1 MNKIS
6 KKIVALATMAA
17 FVLTLVPAAAF
28 AAAVEPDNSYIYLS
42 GEKNVSV
49 DVNQQ
54 VDYTL
59 ELKDANGTAA
69 DTTGKVYIWAED
81 EEGNVT
87 RYVNF
92 YDNADNKGSLVTS
105 SDLIKVLNNGYAL
118 KPGLSSDGR
127 TMAVSFTKAGTY
139 TIHAGYALSD
149 GDITTTS
156 QLVPITS
163 VEGQNTIE
171 VEAED
176 VAVQSIKFNAV
187 TPSEYVATSG
197 DIANDVVTADANTT
211 TLTLD
216 SDYIT
221 NGIATAKVTGT
232 AYLDANQQKVAANQT
247 FTLTANKSGI
257 SLSDAEITTDRN
269 GKFEFSFK
277 MTKAADYKIYIENSD
292 LQVILNVERGE
303 AADLDTITNTT
314 ENAKTLLA
322 SDDKKY
328 GTQGAKNFE
337 DAVQFTITDEYGNEV
352 TTDAAIAGQPATN
365 GSSEYIDIVS
375 KPEKSDLTAEDL
387 ALVWSE
393 DKQAYTLEYKSTTGA
408 DKDLV
413 AGEYTV
419 SVGLTSGKTAEATFT
434 LGYFGTVKD
443 LALDMNVVASGS
455 LSGTDIK
462 LGAEVTDKVV
472 LGDDIYGVVKY
483 VDENGI
489 EVTPTS
495 AANLVVGANGDAVAS
510 DSALTGYLPAFKINT
525 PANTEDNEKLLG
537 TKILVTAFDNKVGK
551 MVSTE
556 LTVVDEDVI
565 NTLAFDS
572 ENGPANKYNTVNVSI
587 VDEEGNLVKEDGA
600 IYAYIANQTN
610 ADANVELTVENN
622 DQVNDGKGKLTIFS
636 DKETEV
642 EVVVAVKVDKAIY
655 ANTLKYTVGA
665 ESAIPADTSV
675 VMTIGSSDFV
685 VNNQVVSVAD
695 AAPYVANDRTY
706 VPFRALGE
714 ALGAEVV
721 WDNDARTVTYTLGDT
736 TVVMT
741 IGEKTY
747 TVNGDERTMDVAP
760 EITNDRTYVPV
771 RFVGEAL
778 GFKVTALSAADGTT
792 ASVVFQK

>member
-1 MNKIS
+1 LNKIS

-17 FVLTLVPAAAF
+17 FVLTLVPFAAF
-28 AAAVEPDNSYIYLS
+28 AAVEPDNSYIYLT

-49 DVNQQ
+49 DLNERVN
-54 VDYTL
+54 YTL
-59 ELKDANGTAA
+59 ELKDASGQTVGDDA
-69 DTTGKVYIWAED
+69 KVYIWAED
-81 EEGNVT
+81 EENNVT

-92 YDNADNKGSLVTS
+92 YDNGNGTGNALSGQY
-105 SDLIKVLNNGYAL
+105 IKVLNNGYAL
-118 KPGLSSDGR
+118 NPGHSSDGR

-139 TIHAGYALSD
+139 TLHAGYVL
-149 GDITTTS
+149 GENTDITTTN

-171 VEAED
+171 VEAET
-176 VAVQSIKFNAV
+176 VEVQSIEFDAVTPGSYVATDIDGEVATADDNAV
-187 TPSEYVATSG
+187 TLKLSK
-197 DIANDVVTADANTT
+197 
-211 TLTLD
+211 
-216 SDYIT
+216 DYIT

-232 AYLDANQQKVAANQT
+232 AYLDTTQNKVAANQT

-269 GKFEFSFK
+269 GEFEFSFK

-292 LQVILNVERGE
+292 LQVILNVERGK

-352 TTDAAIAGQPATN
+352 TGDKAIDGQPATE
-365 GSSEYIDIVS
+365 GSTEYIDIVS
-375 KPEKSDLTAEDL
+375 KPEKSDLTADKL
-387 ALVWSE
+387 ALDWSE
-393 DKQAYTLEYKSTTGA
+393 DKQAYTLVYTDQHDAA
-408 DKDLV
+408 DDLV

-443 LALDMNVVASGS
+443 LALDMNVVV
-455 LSGTDIK
+455 SGTLAGGNIVP
-462 LGAEVTDKVV
+462 GAEVTDKVV
-472 LGDDIYGVVKY
+472 LGDAVYGVVKY

-489 EVTPTS
+489 EVVPTS

-572 ENGPANKYNTVNVSI
+572 ENGPANKNNTVNVSI

-642 EVVVAVKVDKAIY
+642 EVVVAVKVDKTIY

>member
-28 AAAVEPDNSYIYLS
+28 AAPVEPDNSYIYLS

-49 DVNQQ
+49 DVNKQ

-59 ELKDANGTAA
+59 ELKDAAGEAA

-81 EEGNVT
+81 ENNNVT

-92 YDNADNKGSLVTS
+92 YDAGEGTGSLVS
-105 SDLIKVLNNGYAL
+105 NGLIKVLDSGYAL
-118 KPGLSSDGR
+118 NAGSNYDGR
-127 TMAVSFTKAGTY
+127 TMAVAFTKAGTY
-139 TIHAGYALSD
+139 TIHAGYALGD
-149 GDITTTS
+149 TADITSAS

-176 VAVQSIKFNAV
+176 VTVQSIKFDAV
-187 TPSEYVATSG
+187 TPASYVAEDG
-197 DIANDVVTADANTT
+197 DIADDVVTADANTT

-232 AYLDANQQKVAANQT
+232 AYLDDTQKKVAANQT

-269 GKFEFSFK
+269 GKFEFSIK

-314 ENAKTLLA
+314 EDAKTLLA

-328 GTQGAKNFE
+328 GDQGAVNFE

-352 TTDAAIAGQPATN
+352 TTDKAIAGQPATE
-365 GSSEYIDIVS
+365 GSTEYIDIVS
-375 KPEKSDLTAEDL
+375 KPEKSDLTADKL
-387 ALVWSE
+387 ALAWSE
-393 DKQAYTLEYKSTTGA
+393 DKQAYTLVYTDEHDAA
-408 DKDLV
+408 DDLV

-455 LSGTDIK
+455 MSGQDIK

-489 EVTPTS
+489 EVVPTS
-495 AANLVVGANGDAVAS
+495 VANLVVGANGDAVAN

-525 PANTEDNEKLLG
+525 SANTEDNEKLLG

-572 ENGPANKYNTVNVSI
+572 ENGPANKDNTVNVSI
-587 VDEEGNLVKEDGA
+587 VDEEGNVVKETGDM
-600 IYAYIANQTN
+600 YAYIASQSN

-622 DQVNDGKGKLTIFS
+622 NKVTDGKGKLTIFS

-665 ESAIPADTSV
+665 GSAIPADTSV

-685 VNNQVVSVAD
+685 VNNQVVAVED